1 MKTVKYIIIVS
12 LVFAF
17 TVRELYIARGFKT
30 LQDFFSGKHNNEFEK
45 IEFKPK
51 DQGFI
56 WLLKN
61 AEYEALNTHWWFKW
75 KLLSKFL
82 YYAVKDIQ
90 EHAKDEK
97 LW

>member
-1 MKTVKYIIIVS
+1 MKTIKYIIIIV
-12 LVFAF
+12 LIFAF
-17 TVRELYIARGFKT
+17 TIRELYIARGFKT
-30 LQDFFSGKHNNEFEK
+30 LQSFFSRELEK

-82 YYAVKDIQ
+82 YYATKDIQ
-90 EHAKDEK
+90 EAVKDDK